1 MPKIFSMNTA
11 LGVVRSDR
19 SGQFAYMDMDIWFI
33 VIGILL
39 RKQIHIYIYK
49 YIDNKQTCGYLVNP

>member
-39 RKQIHIYIYK
+39 RKQIHIYIY
-49 YIDNKQTCGYLVNP
+49 I